1 MRAVK
6 SAFLSVLALAVF
18 AAPAV
23 AQETTRAEMMIK
35 SSEWSAAFNRGDADA
50 LARLYAQDAVLMA
63 PGAEPVEG
71 RDGIRG
77 ALAEFIEAGLQLQ
90 LEIKDVMSDGYL
102 AVVTGKF
109 VMTSAE
115 GDHVDHGPYVEVWWS
130 KDGQWHMHKDIF
142 NSSMAPP
149 Q

>member
-1 MRAVK
+1 MHAAK
-6 SAFLSVLALAVF
+6 STFVTALALAF
-18 AAPAV
+18 LATPAI
-23 AQETTRAEMMIK
+23 AQQTTKAEMMIK

-71 RDGIRG
+71 RDGIRR
-77 ALAEFIEAGLQLQ
+77 ALTEFIEAGLQLQ
-90 LEIKDVMSDGYL
+90 LEIKDVMSQGYL

-115 GDHVDHGPYVEVWWS
+115 GDHVDHGPYVEVWWN
-130 KDGQWHMHKDIF
+130 KDGAWHMHKDIF
-142 NSSMAPP
+142 NSSMAPS

>member
-1 MRAVK
+1 MRAAKPVCITI
-6 SAFLSVLALAVF
+6 LALAVL
-18 AAPAV
+18 AAPSV
-23 AQETTRAEMMIK
+23 AQQTTKAELMVK

-50 LARLYAQDAVLMA
+50 LARLYAQDGVLMA
-63 PGAEPVEG
+63 PGSEPVVG
-71 RDGIRG
+71 RAGIG
-77 ALAEFIEAGLQLQ
+77 AALQGFIDSGVKLQ
-90 LEIKDVMSDGYL
+90 LEVKDVMSDGYL
-102 AVVTGKF
+102 AVVSGKY

-142 NSSMAPP
+142 NSSMAPS